1 MFRFIDHTADLAV
14 EACGETL
21 KEALEELARAMLTA
35 QLEELEGVA
44 GEKVDVPI
52 AVEEEAL
59 EDLIVSFL
67 EEILYIE
74 EVEKLQGFD
83 VSVEELEERPY
94 RVKALL
100 KAYRHPPAS
109 IIKAITYHQLR
120 VEEKEW
126 EEKGR
131 KRKGLCIHV
140 VFDI

>member
-1 MFRFIDHTADLAV
+1 MFRFLDHTADLAV

-35 QLEELEGVA
+35 QLEELEGLS
-44 GEKVDVPI
+44 GEKVEVPI
-52 AVEEEAL
+52 EVEEETL

-67 EEILYIE
+67 EEILYTE

-83 VSVEELEERPY
+83 VSVEELEEGPY
-94 RVKALL
+94 RVKAVL

-109 IIKAITYHQLR
+109 IIKAITYHQLK

-126 EEKGR
+126 EEKGER
-131 KRKGLCIHV
+131 KKGVCIHV